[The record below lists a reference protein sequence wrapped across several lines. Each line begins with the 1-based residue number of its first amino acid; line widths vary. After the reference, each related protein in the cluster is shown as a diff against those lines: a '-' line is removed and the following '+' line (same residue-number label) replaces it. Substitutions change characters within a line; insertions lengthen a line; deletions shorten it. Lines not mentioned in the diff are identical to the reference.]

1 MQTQFSVLGY
11 TTDLFFHDYKLTI
24 ETDENDHSDRNINYE
39 VKIQK
44 RIEQKL
50 GCKFIRLIFR
60 HIKQLFNN
68 WLKKP

>member
-1 MQTQFSVLGY
+1 MMTKIKSSLEAKTMQTQFSVLGY
-11 TTDLFFHDYKLTI
+11 TTDLFFHDRKLTI

-50 GCKFIRLIFR
+50 GCKFIRIN
-60 HIKQLFNN
+60 I
-68 WLKKP
+68 